1 VKELL
6 NEWRNFL
13 SEAEAKYSGILKVS
27 LAPEIIEKVQEL
39 QDQVVN
45 KNRDAVKLPEK
56 ALHVTAVH
64 QSFMKPFRKQLKT
77 LDLPDAPDPIISNDV
92 EIETKED
99 GGKKS
104 WAIKIENQEEMR
116 NYVKQVMELLGSDNL
131 DPEPERVFHI
141 SLANLTG
148 NPHDSVR

>member
-1 VKELL
+1 MKELL

-13 SEAEAKYSGILKVS
+13 LEAEAEYSGILKVS
-27 LAPEIIEKVQEL
+27 LTPEAVKKVEEL
-39 QDQVVN
+39 QNQIIR
-45 KNRDAVKLPEK
+45 KNRDAVKLAED

-64 QSFMKPFRKQLKT
+64 QSFMKPFKKELKT

-92 EIETKED
+92 EIETKEG

-116 NYVKQVMELLGSDNL
+116 NYVKQIMELLGSDNL

>member
-13 SEAEAKYSGILKVS
+13 SEAEAKYRGILRLS
-27 LAPEIIEKVQEL
+27 PAPEAIKKVQEL
-39 QDQVVN
+39 QDQVIS
-45 KNRDAVKLPEK
+45 KNRDAVKLLEK
-56 ALHVTAVH
+56 AIHITLIH
-64 QSFMKPFRKQLKT
+64 QSFLKPFRKKLKT
-77 LDLPDAPDPIISNDV
+77 LELPEAPDPIISDNIEV
-92 EIETKED
+92 EVKED
-99 GGKKS
+99 GSKKS

-116 NYVKQVMELLGSDNL
+116 YYVKQVMELLGSENL
-131 DPEPERVFHI
+131 NPEPERVFHI